1 MTRTPRTLVVVGHGM
16 TGHRLIEHLRAHD
29 RHGTWRVVVLAEEPR
44 PAYNRVALSSYLDGR
59 SAADLTLAGPD
70 FLADPLVELR
80 TATPVTG
87 IDRRARTVTTADGTL
102 TRYDALVLATGSRPF
117 VPPVPG
123 HDLPGCFVYRTFD
136 DLDALREAA
145 RETGTGVV
153 VGGGLLGLEAAD
165 ALRLLG
171 VRPHVVELAPRL
183 MPVQLDDGAARVLA
197 RLVTALGLRVHC
209 GTAVREIHAGADGR
223 ADRVT
228 LTDGT
233 VLGTRLVVFS
243 AGVRPRDE
251 LAGPAGL
258 ATGERG
264 GFLVDE
270 LCRTADPD
278 VWAVGECAAVRGR
291 AYGLVAPG
299 YRMAELVA
307 DQLLGRPTAPFTDPD
322 TATKLKLLGVD
333 VASFGD
339 AHAETEGALEYVL
352 RDDTAGTYAKL
363 VLDAEGRVLLGGV
376 LAGDASAYRTLRA
389 LTGRELTAPPDRLLS
404 APDPGGPA
412 RRVRAADAA

>member
-16 TGHRLIEHLRAHD
+16 TGHRLVEHLRAHD
-29 RHGTWRVVVLAEEPR
+29 RHGAWRAVVLAEEPR
-44 PAYNRVALSSYLDGR
+44 PAYNRVALSSYLEGR
-59 SAADLTLAGPD
+59 SAADLTLAD
-70 FLADPLVELR
+70 RAFLTDPLVELR
-80 TATPVTG
+80 TAAPVTG
-87 IDRRARTVTTADGTL
+87 IDRRARTVTTADGAV

-123 HDLPGCFVYRTFD
+123 RDLPGCSVYRTFD

-145 RETGTGVV
+145 REGLPGVV
-153 VGGGLLGLEAAD
+153 VGGGLLGLEAAN

-183 MPVQLDDGAARVLA
+183 MPVQLDDGGARVLT
-197 RLVTALGLRVHC
+197 RLVTGLGLRVHC
-209 GTAVREIHAGADGR
+209 GTAVREIRPAADGR
-223 ADRVT
+223 VGGVT

-233 VLGTRLVVFS
+233 ALDARLVVFS

-258 ATGERG
+258 ATGGRG
-264 GFLVDE
+264 GFLVDD
-270 LCRTADPD
+270 LCRTEDPHI
-278 VWAVGECAAVRGR
+278 WAVGECAAVRGR
-291 AYGLVAPG
+291 TYGLVAPG

-307 DQLLGRPTAPFTDPD
+307 DRLLDRPTTPFADPD
-322 TATKLKLLGVD
+322 TAAKLKLLGVD

-363 VLDAEGRVLLGGV
+363 VLDPEGRVLRGGV
-376 LAGDASAYRTLRA
+376 LAGDATAYRTLRA
-389 LTGRELTAPPDRLLS
+389 LTGRELTAPPDLLLS
-404 APDPGGPA
+404 APGPGGPPHPH
-412 RRVRAADAA
+412 RAADAA

>member
-16 TGHRLIEHLRAHD
+16 TGHRLVEHLRTHD

-44 PAYNRVALSSYLDGR
+44 PAYNRVALSSYLEGR
-59 SAADLTLAGPD
+59 SAADLTLAGHA
-70 FLADPLVELR
+70 FLTDPLVELR
-80 TATPVTG
+80 TAAPVTG
-87 IDRRARTVTTADGTL
+87 IDRQARAVTTADGAV

-136 DLDALREAA
+136 DLDAIREAA
-145 RETGTGVV
+145 REGGPGVV
-153 VGGGLLGLEAAD
+153 VGGGLLGLEAAN

-183 MPVQLDDGAARVLA
+183 MPVQLDDGGARVLT
-197 RLVTALGLRVHC
+197 RLVTGLGLRVHC
-209 GTAVREIHAGADGR
+209 GTAVRAVHPAADGR
-223 ADRVT
+223 VGGIA
-228 LTDGT
+228 LTDGAE
-233 VLGTRLVVFS
+233 LDARMVVFS

-258 ATGERG
+258 ATGDRG
-264 GFLVDE
+264 GFLVDD
-270 LCRTADPD
+270 LCRTADPG

-291 AYGLVAPG
+291 THGLAAPG

-307 DQLLGRPTAPFTDPD
+307 DQLLGRTVTPFTDPD

-339 AHAETEGALEYVL
+339 AHAETDGALEYVL
-352 RDDTAGTYAKL
+352 RDDRAGTYAKL
-363 VLDAEGRVLLGGV
+363 VLDPEGRILRGGV

-389 LTGRELTAPPDRLLS
+389 LTGRELTASPDRLLS
-404 APDPGGPA
+404 VPGPAAPDPRGG
-412 RRVRAADAA
+412 RGLT

>member
-16 TGHRLIEHLRAHD
+16 TGHRLVEHLRAHD
-29 RHGTWRVVVLAEEPR
+29 RHGAWRVVVLAEEPR
-44 PAYNRVALSSYLDGR
+44 PAYNRVALSSYLEGKT
-59 SAADLTLAGPD
+59 AADLTLAGHD
-70 FLADPLVELR
+70 FLTDPLVELR
-80 TATPVTG
+80 TAAPVTG
-87 IDRRARTVTTADGTL
+87 VDRRARTVTTADGTL

-145 RETGTGVV
+145 HAGGPGVV
-153 VGGGLLGLEAAD
+153 VGGGLLGLEAAN

-183 MPVQLDDGAARVLA
+183 MPLQLDDGGARVLA
-197 RLVTALGLRVHC
+197 RLVTGLGLRVHC
-209 GTAVREIHAGADGR
+209 GTAVRAIRAGGDGR
-223 ADRVT
+223 VGGVA

-233 VLGTRLVVFS
+233 ALDARLVVFS
-243 AGVRPRDE
+243 AGVRPRDD

-264 GFLVDE
+264 GFLVDD
-270 LCRTADPD
+270 LCRTADPA
-278 VWAVGECAAVRGR
+278 VFAVGECAAVRGR
-291 AYGLVAPG
+291 TYGLVAPG

-307 DQLLGRPTAPFTDPD
+307 DQLLGRPTTPFTDPD

-339 AHAETEGALEYVL
+339 AHAESEGALEYVL
-352 RDDTAGTYAKL
+352 RDDGAGTYAKL
-363 VLDAEGRVLLGGV
+363 VLDPEGRILRGGV

-404 APDPGGPA
+404 APGPVGPPH
-412 RRVRAADAA
+412 RTRAADAA

>member
-16 TGHRLIEHLRAHD
+16 TGHRLVEHLRTHD

-44 PAYNRVALSSYLDGR
+44 PAYNRVALSSYLEGR
-59 SAADLTLAGPD
+59 SAADLTLAGHA
-70 FLADPLVELR
+70 FLTDPLVELR
-80 TATPVTG
+80 TAAPVTG
-87 IDRRARTVTTADGTL
+87 IDRRAHAVITSDGAV

-136 DLDALREAA
+136 DLDAIREAA
-145 RETGTGVV
+145 REQGPGVV
-153 VGGGLLGLEAAD
+153 VGGGLLGLEAAN

-171 VRPHVVELAPRL
+171 VRPHIVELAPRL
-183 MPVQLDDGAARVLA
+183 MPLQLDDGGARVLT
-197 RLVTALGLRVHC
+197 RLVTGLGLRVHC
-209 GTAVREIHAGADGR
+209 GTGVRAVHPAADGR
-223 ADRVT
+223 VGQIA

-233 VLGTRLVVFS
+233 ALDARMVVFS

-264 GFLVDE
+264 GFLVDD
-270 LCRTADPD
+270 LCRTGDPG

-291 AYGLVAPG
+291 THGLVAPG

-307 DQLLGRPTAPFTDPD
+307 DQLLGRPVTPFTDPD

-339 AHAETEGALEYVL
+339 AHAETDGALEYVL
-352 RDDTAGTYAKL
+352 RDDGAGTYAKL
-363 VLDAEGRVLLGGV
+363 VLDPEGRILRGGV
-376 LAGDASAYRTLRA
+376 LAGDASAYRALRA
-389 LTGRELTAPPDRLLS
+389 LTGRELTASPDRLLS
-404 APDPGGPA
+404 VPGPGGPPP
-412 RRVRAADAA
+412 RTRAADAA